1 MSVDPFISL
10 RQAERLLR
18 EQGHQISYWQLWDRA
33 SRGLIP
39 VETIA
44 GRMLMHRDRL
54 PLVAAVISKA
64 PEPRQPIPA
73 DDHPF

>member
-1 MSVDPFISL
+1 MSDPFVTL

-44 GRMLMHRDRL
+44 GRMLMRREDL
-54 PLVAAVISKA
+54 PKVADTFA
-64 PEPRQPIPA
+64 PVKQ
-73 DDHPF
+73 